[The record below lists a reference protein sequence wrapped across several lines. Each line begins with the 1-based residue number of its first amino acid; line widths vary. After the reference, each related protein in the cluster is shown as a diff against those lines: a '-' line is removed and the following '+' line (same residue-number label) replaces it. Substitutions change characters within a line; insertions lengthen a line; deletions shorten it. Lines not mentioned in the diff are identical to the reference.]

1 MGQCL
6 DNFGTILGPFED
18 NCEDHFRIILG
29 LFWDHFGTILGPFWD
44 LFGTTLGPFWNPFRT
59 ILEPFWNHIGTILGP
74 FSDLKKCSNFG
85 ENKKSGHL
93 IEEKKQFSRIL
104 GIQLH

>member
-1 MGQCL
+1 M
-6 DNFGTILGPFED
+6 
-18 NCEDHFRIILG
+18 G
-29 LFWDHFGTILGPFWD
+29 LFQDYFGTILGPFWD
-44 LFGTTLGPFWNPFRT
+44 YYGTALGPFWDHFGT
-59 ILEPFWNHIGTILGP
+59 ILEPHWDYFGTILGP